1 MGKETQ
7 THGAVHCMWGTDNK
21 IALHH
26 QTHYK
31 HPITFRF
38 ATLIG
43 HFLGSS
49 KPPAWLFSLHCMV
62 YVVFSLCACAWP
74 RWGTQLQ
81 FAPPSPQQTCT
92 SRSGFYFFLLCVFL
106 GPHPTRSAHERHRT
120 GCRPAEQILANVCK
134 ALSDSHGSFR
144 PSLAEVEA
152 LLGDDWGPP
161 LHATVPGPLAQ
172 QYEFEAR
179 HFRDLTSESY
189 VTDGAQIVVYYW
201 WAAQTALSAD
211 WDTMGV
217 AWAVRDSLWNASCAS
232 PQRRQALV
240 ESWARSTLERASI
253 DMSFAPP
260 LIVAQIYNSRNFHWV
275 LRLLLIAPT
284 REYLCLKFDPLLDKP
299 HIVGANKEE
308 LAVVDELAEREGIQP
323 QPRRKWATFLDA
335 FGSLA
340 FAIAPLYSTFIRQD
354 DFVSCHPACL
364 LMLHCALSRR
374 VVKGDLQVPQD
385 RLWLLREMAQ
395 ATLYYSGSK
404 LAPTPRTRSMHW
416 EVSRLY
422 PTPKS
427 ADPPDTC
434 FFCDGTPAIACQ
446 ECKVLHC
453 TFHTTVLCQ
462 SEICV
467 GLRQFRAA
475 PVAAAAAAVVAFAA
489 VTAANATHATPGN
502 ANATDDTRP
511 GVWIC
516 RKWYALPPQYPQNA
530 DGQLENDQAFC
541 RQLHLE
547 KKEDLF
553 ERCKLNPTPRGKP
566 HKRDTKADLIFK
578 RVFCNY
584 L

>member
-1 MGKETQ
+1 M
-7 THGAVHCMWGTDNK
+7 
-21 IALHH
+21 
-26 QTHYK
+26 
-31 HPITFRF
+31 F

-92 SRSGFYFFLLCVFL
+92 SRSGFYFFLLCVFP
-106 GPHPTRSAHERHRT
+106 GPHPTRSAHER
-120 GCRPAEQILANVCK
+120 
-134 ALSDSHGSFR
+134 
-144 PSLAEVEA
+144 
-152 LLGDDWGPP
+152 
-161 LHATVPGPLAQ
+161 
-172 QYEFEAR
+172 
-179 HFRDLTSESY
+179 
-189 VTDGAQIVVYYW
+189 
-201 WAAQTALSAD
+201 
-211 WDTMGV
+211 
-217 AWAVRDSLWNASCAS
+217 
-232 PQRRQALV
+232 
-240 ESWARSTLERASI
+240 
-253 DMSFAPP
+253 
-260 LIVAQIYNSRNFHWV
+260 
-275 LRLLLIAPT
+275 
-284 REYLCLKFDPLLDKP
+284 
-299 HIVGANKEE
+299 
-308 LAVVDELAEREGIQP
+308 
-323 QPRRKWATFLDA
+323 
-335 FGSLA
+335 
-340 FAIAPLYSTFIRQD
+340 
-354 DFVSCHPACL
+354 
-364 LMLHCALSRR
+364 
-374 VVKGDLQVPQD
+374 
-385 RLWLLREMAQ
+385 
-395 ATLYYSGSK
+395 
-404 LAPTPRTRSMHW
+404 
-416 EVSRLY
+416 
-422 PTPKS
+422 
-427 ADPPDTC
+427 
-434 FFCDGTPAIACQ
+434 
-446 ECKVLHC
+446 C

-511 GVWIC
+511 GVLIC

>member
-1 MGKETQ
+1 MTIGGRHYMPRFQVHRLNNMSSRHAISLTSPPRAMSQ
-7 THGAVHCMWGTDNK
+7 TVLKLWC
-21 IALHH
+21 
-26 QTHYK
+26 
-31 HPITFRF
+31 IT
-38 ATLIG
+38 G
-43 HFLGSS
+43 GQ
-49 KPPAWLFSLHCMV
+49 
-62 YVVFSLCACAWP
+62 P
-74 RWGTQLQ
+74 RPLSVQIGTQWVWHGQSLIRCGMRRV
-81 FAPPSPQQTCT
+81 P
-92 SRSGFYFFLLCVFL
+92 V
-106 GPHPTRSAHERHRT
+106 HN
-120 GCRPAEQILANVCK
+120 ANRRWLNHGHV
-134 ALSDSHGSFR
+134 AL
-144 PSLAEVEA
+144 
-152 LLGDDWGPP
+152 
-161 LHATVPGPLAQ
+161 
-172 QYEFEAR
+172 
-179 HFRDLTSESY
+179 
-189 VTDGAQIVVYYW
+189 
-201 WAAQTALSAD
+201 
-211 WDTMGV
+211 
-217 AWAVRDSLWNASCAS
+217 
-232 PQRRQALV
+232 
-240 ESWARSTLERASI
+240 LERASI

-260 LIVAQIYNSRNFHWV
+260 LIVVQVYNSGNFHWV

-308 LAVVDELAEREGIQP
+308 LAVVDDLAEREGIQP
-323 QPRRKWATFLDA
+323 QQRRKWATFLYA

-340 FAIAPLYSTFIRQD
+340 FAIAPLYSTFIKQD

-374 VVKGDLQVPQD
+374 VVKGELQVPQD
-385 RLWLLREMAQ
+385 RLWLLREMAK

-404 LAPTPRTRSMHW
+404 LAPTPRTQAMHW

-434 FFCDGTPAIACQ
+434 FFSDGTPAIACH

-475 PVAAAAAAVVAFAA
+475 LVANAAAVVAFAA
-489 VTAANATHATPGN
+489 VTAANATHATPAN

-511 GVWIC
+511 GVWIY
-516 RKWYALPPQYPQNA
+516 RKWYVLPPQYPQNA
-530 DGQLENDQAFC
+530 GGQLENDQAFC
-541 RQLHLE
+541 RKLHLE

-566 HKRDTKADLIFK
+566 HYRDTKADLIFK